1 MSMVHNNFRFLKIA
15 TISLFAVLLVVGCT
29 DQAYSVNSSDSRYEI
44 GNQLNENLLDNT
56 NERSSRQYGL
66 PRVIPGEVQG
76 TYIGVHDMGH
86 SSLDAVDE
94 YEENTL
100 DKISPESRAASDSI
114 VNPGHCYYT
123 ATRNVNCR
131 ASDYV
136 ESSLIAILMQ
146 GEEATLLSLNSTFTH
161 GRFEIAPL
169 QQCWIALGLMQGP
182 ADPVKMCEV
191 SVVDAPPPI
200 ESLDLGGSDSPVC
213 SSGFD
218 KDSCLAAGGTWIESV
233 VRPPHCDC

>member
-1 MSMVHNNFRFLKIA
+1 MSMVHNNFRFLKLA
-15 TISLFAVLLVVGCT
+15 TISLFAVILIVGCT
-29 DQAYSVNSSDSRYEI
+29 NQAYNINNPDSRDEI
-44 GNQLNENLLDNT
+44 GKQLNENLLDNT
-56 NERSSRQYGL
+56 NERSRRQYGI
-66 PRVIPGEVQG
+66 PRLTPGEVQG
-76 TYIGVHDMGH
+76 TYIGAHDVGH
-86 SSLDAVDE
+86 SSLDLVDE

-100 DKISPESRAASDSI
+100 DKISPESSAASDPI
-114 VNPGHCYYT
+114 VTPDHCYYT

-146 GEEATLLSLNSTFTH
+146 GEVAKLLFLNSTFTH

-169 QQCWIALGLMQGP
+169 QQCWIALGLMQDP

-200 ESLDLGGSDSPVC
+200 ESSDLGGSDSPVC
-213 SSGFD
+213 SSDLGEND
-218 KDSCLAAGGTWIESV
+218 CLAAGGNCVSGATGANCV
-233 VRPPHCDC
+233 C